1 MNISAYGHKFFIFA
15 GILLIAIAAV
25 QGLSRRRESS
35 ASGRFHFDATTV
47 QAVIFVTV
55 GLLAVLAGI
64 GVLPMPGDR

>member
-15 GILLIAIAAV
+15 GVLLVGIAAV
-25 QGLSRRRESS
+25 QVLSRRRETR
-35 ASGRFHFDATTV
+35 GRFSLDATTV

-55 GLLAVLAGI
+55 GLLAVLAGV